1 MHQKHY
7 TPSMLEYWVVQAYD
21 TQKESFV
28 EVFKS
33 YGKNVANEKLFQY
46 LGKGVCAVV
55 ERKTVPML

>member
-1 MHQKHY
+1 MHQKRY
-7 TPSMLEYWVVQAYD
+7 APNMLEYWVVQAYD

-33 YGKNVANEKLFQY
+33 YGKNVANEKLIQY

-55 ERKTVPML
+55 EHKTVPML